1 MNKRKN
7 LVSNINY
14 KSELIKFFENY
25 KKNFK
30 LDFKIAAHPTT
41 KIKYF
46 GKFKLYK
53 KKTLQLVK
61 NAEIIFVH
69 SSTSLS
75 FPILY
80 KKKII
85 FITTNEINRTL
96 QKKRLKIGQNFL
108 KESQLI

>member
-53 KKTLQLVK
+53 KKHYNWLKMLRLYLFTLQLLYHFQFYIKK
-61 NAEIIFVH
+61 NYFYY
-69 SSTSLS
+69 
-75 FPILY
+75 Y
-80 KKKII
+80 K
-85 FITTNEINRTL
+85 
-96 QKKRLKIGQNFL
+96 
-108 KESQLI
+108 

>member
-69 SSTSLS
+69 SSTLS

-80 KKKII
+80 KKKL
-85 FITTNEINRTL
+85 FLLL
-96 QKKRLKIGQNFL
+96 QMR
-108 KESQLI
+108 